1 MFDFKQRWIRDW
13 ASLGLTG
20 DAALL
25 DRLLASYAQPQRHY
39 HTLQHLA
46 ECLDLFDEVAHLAQ
60 RPGEAALALWFHD
73 AVYIPQEPDNE
84 TRSAAWAGEALRAAG
99 ADQAVIARTQ
109 ALIMATA
116 HHQAQ
121 EEGDARLV
129 IDVDLAILGA
139 EPARFAEYE
148 KQVRA
153 EYASVPIDLYR
164 QKRGELLA
172 RFLDR
177 AAIYGTAELR
187 ARLEERAR
195 MNLRGAIVLSD
206 AMRDKGFSRQTLS
219 PSTSPD
225 MMP

>member
-1 MFDFKQRWIRDW
+1 MIDFKQRWIHDW

-25 DRLLASYAQPQRHY
+25 ERLLASYTQPQRHY

-46 ECLDLFDEVAHLAQ
+46 ECLDLFDQVAHLAQ

-73 AVYIPQEPDNE
+73 AVYIPQGHDNE
-84 TRSAAWAGEALRAAG
+84 ARSAAWAGEALQAAG
-99 ADQAVIARTQ
+99 ADQEVIARTQ

-148 KQVRA
+148 QQVRA
-153 EYASVPIDLYR
+153 EYASVPVELYR

-172 RFLDR
+172 RFLER
-177 AAIYGTAELR
+177 AAIYRTTELHT
-187 ARLEERAR
+187 RLEERAR
-195 MNLRGAIVLSD
+195 MNLGRAIGLP
-206 AMRDKGFSRQTLS
+206 A
-219 PSTSPD
+219 
-225 MMP
+225 